1 MDEVLIG
8 SVLASTLRLTTPLLL
23 CALAGLVAERSG
35 VVDIGLEGKML
46 FAAFAAAAAA
56 TVSQSTGLGLMA
68 AIAVACALSLL
79 HGFACVTHRGDQV
92 ISGVAINMVAAG
104 LTVVL
109 GIAWFAQGGQTP
121 PVDASVRLTGLIPG
135 WSEPETAIAALG
147 PFLGNTLAAIVGHG
161 LLSHNIL
168 VYVAFALVGGMWFF
182 LQRTKPGLRLRA
194 VGENPAMVDAAGVSV
209 PLLRY
214 GALLINGVLCG
225 LAGSYLV
232 LAQNASFSANM
243 TAGRGFI
250 ALAAMIFGKWKPLP
264 TMFACLLFGFLDALA
279 IRMQGVVLPA
289 ALGGGEVPVQLIQAL
304 PYVLT
309 VILLAGFIGHALAP
323 KALGRPYIKER

>member
-8 SVLASTLRLTTPLLL
+8 SVLASTLRVTTPLLL

-56 TVSQSTGLGLMA
+56 TVSHSTGLGLLA

-121 PVDASVRLTGLIPG
+121 PVDASVRLTALVPG
-135 WSEPETAIAALG
+135 YAEPVAGHWLDTVI
-147 PFLGNTLAAIVGHG
+147 GHG

-168 VYVAFALVGGMWFF
+168 VYVAFALVGGVWFF
-182 LQRTKPGLRLRA
+182 LERTKPGLRLRA

-209 PLLRY
+209 PMLRY

-232 LAQNASFSANM
+232 LAQNASFSPNM

-279 IRMQGVVLPA
+279 IRMQGVVLP
-289 ALGGGEVPVQLIQAL
+289 GIGEVPVQVIQAL
-304 PYVLT
+304 PYLLT
-309 VILLAGFIGHALAP
+309 VILLAGFIGQAVAP
-323 KALGRPYIKER
+323 KALGRPYVKER